1 MIVSNAQ
8 IGPGSITDGKVSNQ
22 AKIKVGKLQKVS
34 AGQLLVG
41 GSDGKLAPVSISGD
55 VAIDANGVATV
66 AQQETSTSSTT
77 LTAPEVKSLYE
88 SNADTNAFS
97 DPHKTKL
104 DALIAGTD
112 NIERYTHAQSTN
124 QPTWVIDHNLGFYPN
139 VQVYDSDYEEIFA
152 DVKHPSSNQTEV
164 NFTGTTAG
172 YAVLS

>member
-22 AKIKVGKLQKVS
+22 ARIKASKLQKVG

-66 AQQETSTSSTT
+66 AQQEAGATA
-77 LTAPEVKSLYE
+77 LTAPEIKALYE
-88 SNADTNAFS
+88 GNADTNAFT

-112 NIERYTHAQSTN
+112 ATERYTYAQSIN

-152 DVKHPSSNQTEV
+152 EVKHPSQNQTEV